1 MEASYTSSRT
11 CINAYATVIITSKL
25 KDSFVS
31 LRMSV
36 GWSVGW
42 LVEPWLG
49 RPQFNDEYVYEFHAV
64 VGFLS
69 TLHRAVQN
77 GKVITTWNIKEF
89 AIVPIERSI
98 SRSQSQSRSLCAF
111 NHQMRCC
118 CCCESELDDGLKCIL
133 HGWQNFLPL
142 PHHQSSSSN
151 SRAETKHGLGSPFIL
166 WTLDSHPLHCHN
178 IHHSP

>member
-98 SRSQSQSRSLCAF
+98 SRSQSQSRSLRAAAA
-111 NHQMRCC
+111 NLSWMM
-118 CCCESELDDGLKCIL
+118 GLSVYCTVDKTSFLCLIIKAAAATAEQR
-133 HGWQNFLPL
+133 QNTDWVRLSFY
-142 PHHQSSSSN
+142 
-151 SRAETKHGLGSPFIL
+151 GL
-166 WTLDSHPLHCHN
+166 
-178 IHHSP
+178 